1 MLNVRK
7 LTKLFSVAVVRN
19 SLSLYIMTIAKMVFP
34 LITLPYLTRVLSVE
48 SYGVNTYVNSIMSYV
63 QLMIDFGF
71 ILSATAKI
79 AAADDDKKVIGKIVG
94 NTIIAKFILTA
105 ISFIILTILIGSIGL
120 LKDNWLFT
128 VLSFVYTALS
138 IFLLDFLFQ
147 GMGQMQ
153 LLSVRFIIMRSIAT
167 VLTFILVKDDADL
180 IFIPILN
187 IIAYGVAVAL
197 SLYEVLFKFKIKII
211 FGKGMEIWETLKY
224 SFVYWL
230 SDISTTAF
238 TALNTVII
246 GACISSAEVA
256 YWGLAIQIIGTI
268 QGFYSPI
275 TTSLYP
281 EMIKAPRIS
290 LIKKVLMIFIP
301 LVSLGSIMLY
311 FLSPLF
317 LLILGG
323 NKYLEAVPVL
333 RALIPLLFIS
343 FFSMLFGWPILGAIQ
358 KAKETTFSTITAATL
373 QVVGL
378 GILFYTGTLT
388 IIHIAWLRFV
398 TEFIMLLIRFC
409 WCVRYRYLFE
419 E

>member
-1 MLNVRK
+1 MSNVRK

-153 LLSVRFIIMRSIAT
+153 LL
-167 VLTFILVKDDADL
+167 
-180 IFIPILN
+180 
-187 IIAYGVAVAL
+187 
-197 SLYEVLFKFKIKII
+197 
-211 FGKGMEIWETLKY
+211 
-224 SFVYWL
+224 
-230 SDISTTAF
+230 
-238 TALNTVII
+238 
-246 GACISSAEVA
+246 
-256 YWGLAIQIIGTI
+256 
-268 QGFYSPI
+268 
-275 TTSLYP
+275 
-281 EMIKAPRIS
+281 
-290 LIKKVLMIFIP
+290 
-301 LVSLGSIMLY
+301 
-311 FLSPLF
+311 
-317 LLILGG
+317 
-323 NKYLEAVPVL
+323 
-333 RALIPLLFIS
+333 
-343 FFSMLFGWPILGAIQ
+343 
-358 KAKETTFSTITAATL
+358 
-373 QVVGL
+373 
-378 GILFYTGTLT
+378 
-388 IIHIAWLRFV
+388 
-398 TEFIMLLIRFC
+398 
-409 WCVRYRYLFE
+409 
-419 E
+419 

>member
-1 MLNVRK
+1 MLHK
-7 LTKLFSVAVVRN
+7 LKNTSLIRN

-71 ILSATAKI
+71 ILSATARI
-79 AAADDDKKVIGKIVG
+79 AAAGDDKDAIGKIIG
-94 NTIIAKFILTA
+94 NTIIAKLILTVT
-105 ISFIILTILIGSIGL
+105 SYIILMVLIGSIGL
-120 LKDNWLFT
+120 LKNNWMFT

-138 IFLLDFLFQ
+138 IFLLDFFFQ
-147 GMGQMQ
+147 GMGQMH
-153 LLSVRFIIMRSIAT
+153 LLSIRFIIMRSIAT
-167 VLTFILVKDDADL
+167 VLTFVLVKNDSDL

-187 IIAYGVAVAL
+187 IIAYGVAVIL
-197 SLYEVLFKFKIKII
+197 SLYEVFFNFKIKII
-211 FGKGMEIWETLKY
+211 FGKITEILGTLKY

-246 GACISSAEVA
+246 GACINSAEVA

-281 EMIKAPRIS
+281 EMIKTPRIS
-290 LIKKVLMIFIP
+290 LIKKVLMIFVP
-301 LVSLGSIMLY
+301 LVTVGSVMLY
-311 FLSPLF
+311 FLSPVF

-323 NKYLEAVPVL
+323 DKYLAAVPVL

-343 FFSMLFGWPILGAIQ
+343 FFSMLFGWPVLGAIQ

-373 QVVGL
+373 QVIGL
-378 GILFYTGTLT
+378 GVLFYTGTLT
-388 IIHIAWLRFV
+388 IINVAWLRFF
-398 TEFIMLLIRFC
+398 TEFTMLLIRFS
-409 WCVRYRYLFE
+409 WCVKYRFLFE

>member
-1 MLNVRK
+1 MLNKIR
-7 LTKLFSVAVVRN
+7 KLFSVAVVRN
-19 SLSLYIMTIAKMVFP
+19 SLSLYIMTIAKVVFP

-79 AAADDDKKVIGKIVG
+79 AAAGNDKEVIGKIIG
-94 NTIIAKFILTA
+94 NTIVAKLILTVL
-105 ISFIILTILIGSIGL
+105 SYILLLLLIGSIGL
-120 LKDNWLFT
+120 LKNNLMFT
-128 VLSFVYTALS
+128 LLSFGYTALS
-138 IFLLDFLFQ
+138 IFLLDFFFQ
-147 GMGQMQ
+147 GIGHMQ
-153 LLSVRFIIMRSIAT
+153 LLSVRFVIMKSIAT
-167 VLTFILVKDDADL
+167 VLTFVLVKSDSDL

-187 IIAYGVAVAL
+187 IIAYGVAVVL
-197 SLYEVLFKFKIKII
+197 SLYEVFFKFKIKII
-211 FGKGMEIWETLKY
+211 FGTFSEFWSTLKS
-224 SFVYWL
+224 SFIYWL

-246 GACISSAEVA
+246 GACINSTEVA

-268 QGFYSPI
+268 QSFYSPI

-281 EMIKAPRIS
+281 EMIKEPRIS
-290 LIKKVLMIFIP
+290 LIKKVLMFFIP
-301 LVSLGSIMLY
+301 LVTVGSVALY
-311 FLSPLF
+311 FLSPIF

-323 NKYLEAVPVL
+323 SKYLAAIPVL

-343 FFSMLFGWPILGAIQ
+343 FFSMLFGWPVLGAIQ

-378 GILFYTGTLT
+378 GVLNFAGTLT
-388 IIHIAWLRFV
+388 IINVAWLRFL
-398 TEFIMLLIRFC
+398 TEFTMLLIRFC
-409 WCVRYRYLFE
+409 WCVKYKSLFKE
-419 E
+419 